1 MKIAPQKNVR
11 SGIALIIV
19 MLVILVLA
27 TLAGAFAYSMKVETT
42 LARNANNESQ
52 LEWLG
57 RSGVELAR
65 YVIAEQAK
73 VPGEGNYESLNQK
86 WAGGPGGLGT
96 TNSSLADISLENNQ
110 LGEGTY
116 SVKITDLERKFN
128 INMADS
134 FVLEQALVNL
144 VGVDSSLYPTIKDS
158 ILDWMDKNDDPG
170 LSGAESDY
178 YMSLDPPYMAK
189 NGPMADIS
197 ELLLIKGISDNPEI
211 YWGSN
216 STNHP
221 PAAFRA
227 HNTDRPFDDLH
238 QISYPVG
245 LVDIFTT
252 LSNGK
257 INLNTASVTT
267 LQMIPGIDE
276 NIAAGII
283 NLRAGV
289 DGADGTDDDTPLQR
303 PDDIGNVPGLNP
315 VAAKEISRYCG
326 VRSSTFEVQVDVQ
339 IGGVS
344 RQYFAVIHRGNRP
357 NDFAILKFYWK

>member
-1 MKIAPQKNVR
+1 M
-11 SGIALIIV
+11 
-19 MLVILVLA
+19 
-27 TLAGAFAYSMKVETT
+27 MKVETT

-57 RSGVELAR
+57 RSGVDMAR

-86 WAGGPGGLGT
+86 WAGGPGGMGT
-96 TNSSLADISLENNQ
+96 TNSSLAEISLENIP
-110 LGEGTY
+110 LGEGTI
-116 SVKITDLERKFN
+116 SVTITDLERKFN

-134 FVLEQALVNL
+134 FVLEQALGTL
-144 VGVDSSLYPTIKDS
+144 MGVDASLYPTIKDS
-158 ILDWMDKNDDPG
+158 ILDWMDKTDDAG
-170 LSGAESDY
+170 LSGAESDF
-178 YMSLDPPYMAK
+178 YMGLESPYLSK
-189 NGPMADIS
+189 NGPMDDIS
-197 ELLLIKGISDNPEI
+197 ELLLIKGIYDNPEI

-221 PAAFRA
+221 PSAFQTR
-227 HNTDRPFDDLH
+227 NSDRPFGELH

-267 LQMIPGIDE
+267 LQMIPGVDE
-276 NIAAGII
+276 NIAASII
-283 NLRAGV
+283 KLRTGM
-289 DGADGTDDDTPLQR
+289 DGADGTEDDTPLQR
-303 PDDIGNVPGLNP
+303 ADDIVNAGIEP
-315 VAAKEISRYCG
+315 VTAREIARYCG
-326 VRSSTFEVQVDVQ
+326 VRSSTFEVQVDAQ

-344 RQYFAVIHRGNRP
+344 RQYIAVIRRGNRP